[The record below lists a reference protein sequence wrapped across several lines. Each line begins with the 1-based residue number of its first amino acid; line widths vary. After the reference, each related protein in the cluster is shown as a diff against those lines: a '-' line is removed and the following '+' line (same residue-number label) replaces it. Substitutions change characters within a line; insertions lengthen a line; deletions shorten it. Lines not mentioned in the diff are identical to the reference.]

1 MNTLEQEIRAFLT
14 DNFLLTQEAI
24 ELAGDESLTRRG
36 IVDSVGLLE
45 VILFLESNYGID
57 VPDDEVMP
65 GNIDTIDNIVGYL
78 ARKFA
83 AAAVADDGASPAA
96 RAR

>member
-1 MNTLEQEIRAFLT
+1 LNTLEQEIRAFLT

-65 GNIDTIDNIVGYL
+65 GNMDTIDNIVGYL

-83 AAAVADDGASPAA
+83 AAAAADDGVSPAD

>member
-83 AAAVADDGASPAA
+83 AATAANDGVSPAD